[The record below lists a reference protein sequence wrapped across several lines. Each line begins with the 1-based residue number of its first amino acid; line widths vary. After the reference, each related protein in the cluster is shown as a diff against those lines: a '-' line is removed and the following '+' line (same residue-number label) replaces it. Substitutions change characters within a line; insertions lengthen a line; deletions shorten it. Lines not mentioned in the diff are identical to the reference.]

1 MAPFCRKTTVWKRPK
16 RISTKNTKKISSS
29 SSCLLSVTV
38 LVFVLCLFLSFL
50 FFVLVYCFYLQLYK
64 QNQKIQRDTDTER
77 YREILGLFFSL
88 SLRVPSFDNMR
99 KKLDTRFP
107 AVSLSFF
114 FLCSLFVCVYVLL
127 FLCLFL
133 FNITVYF
140 CFHGHGVFLFLL
152 FVHLGC
158 VSFRLFVLYV
168 SCMK

>member
-1 MAPFCRKTTVWKRPK
+1 MLPFW
-16 RISTKNTKKISSS
+16 SLSSA
-29 SSCLLSVTV
+29 C
-38 LVFVLCLFLSFL
+38 FCLFCFL
-50 FFVLVYCFYLQLYK
+50 FWFTVSICNCTNK
-64 QNQKIQRDTDTER
+64 TRR
-77 YREILGLFFSL
+77 YRETLTQRDIERFWVYSSLSL